1 MLWAQENPADLK
13 DLAVA
18 QIYEY
23 AQSLY
28 DRGNHEEAARAMGRL
43 LQLNPDYAPA
53 LAYMR
58 KLGYQ
63 PRLPVENG
71 LKPLPAHT
79 EPAPTVLID
88 PKDPDADLK
97 SQLAAEDQALS
108 TLNEEI
114 TQLHAVTQRISNE

>member
-1 MLWAQENPADLK
+1 MKKTLFILLFLVLRASVLWAQENPADLK

-58 KLGYQ
+58 S
-63 PRLPVENG
+63 EE
-71 LKPLPAHT
+71 HT
-79 EPAPTVLID
+79 SELQ
-88 PKDPDADLK
+88 
-97 SQLAAEDQALS
+97 SQ
-108 TLNEEI
+108 
-114 TQLHAVTQRISNE
+114 R